1 MKMPGVFA
9 LKRPPKRT
17 AEKKKQ
23 GDNSNWPSSSSES
36 GKLTLDSEELFIRLL
51 SLETKRT
58 ERSHKPLVLMLVD
71 TGKLLGTD
79 DRETILEG
87 IAGAL
92 SSSTR
97 ETDIRGWYRNN
108 SVIGVILTEIGLSG
122 SNSAIRTVLG
132 KVNTALRNNL
142 NLDQMNEI
150 HISFHV
156 FPDDLD
162 SQNGGRPADF
172 KFYPELFQQDGR
184 KKAARIIKRAID
196 IVGSLFALVVL
207 SPLWVAIA
215 VLIKLTSR
223 GPMLFKQ
230 ERVGQYGVRFT
241 FLKFRS
247 MYIDSDHKIHQ
258 EYVRQL
264 ISGKEDRKQTDDSDG
279 VYKMRE
285 DPRTTTVGRFLRKA
299 SLDELPQFFNVLKGE
314 MSLVGPRPAIP
325 YELKAYDLWHRRRFL
340 EAKPGMTGLWQI
352 KGRSKVKF
360 DEMVRLDLKY
370 ARAWSVGLDLKIL
383 LQTPRAVIS
392 AEGAW

>member
-1 MKMPGVFA
+1 
-9 LKRPPKRT
+9 
-17 AEKKKQ
+17 
-23 GDNSNWPSSSSES
+23 
-36 GKLTLDSEELFIRLL
+36 
-51 SLETKRT
+51 
-58 ERSHKPLVLMLVD
+58 MLVD

-79 DRETILEG
+79 DKETILEG

-108 SVIGVILTEIGLSG
+108 SVIGVIFTEIGLSDP
-122 SNSAIRTVLG
+122 NSAIKTVLG

-172 KFYPELFQQDGR
+172 KFYPELLQQDGR
-184 KKAARIIKRAID
+184 KKAARLIKRAID
-196 IVGSLFALVVL
+196 IVGSLFVLVVF

-215 VLIKLTSR
+215 LVIKLTSR
-223 GPMLFKQ
+223 GPILFKQ

-247 MYIDSDHKIHQ
+247 MYSHSDHKIHQ
-258 EYVRQL
+258 DYVSRL

-285 DPRTTTVGRFLRKA
+285 DPRTTTVGRFLRKT

-325 YELKAYDLWHRRRFL
+325 YEIKAYDLWHRRRFL

-360 DEMVRLDLKY
+360 EEMVRLDLKY

-383 LQTPRAVIS
+383 LRTPRAVIS
-392 AEGAW
+392 GEGAW